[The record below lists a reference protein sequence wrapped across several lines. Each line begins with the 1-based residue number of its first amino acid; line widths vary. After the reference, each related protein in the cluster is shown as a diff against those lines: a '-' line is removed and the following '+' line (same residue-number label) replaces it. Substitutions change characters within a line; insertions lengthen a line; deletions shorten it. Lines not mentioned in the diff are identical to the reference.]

1 MQGIP
6 GLAGS
11 QERISAQN
19 AATRTKK
26 NACDFFRLLY
36 ISAMHAAAATPSN
49 FPWAHQLVCLA
60 PLAVT
65 VGLLYAFIG
74 ADDAVTAA
82 FKGISAA
89 HPDLTAVMRELSRWV
104 PFLFY
109 AAYGIVLLRAA
120 LTKNRPL
127 MRFALVFFLAQACF
141 AFLLVRVIKI
151 SVGLPRPYA
160 VLNGAEAAP
169 FSFMDTDQHSFPS
182 GHTAAVA
189 LSVSCTASVFRRYA
203 LSLLLGLLL
212 ALLGFS
218 RIYLLMHHLSDVAAG
233 MCIGAAGNIFIH
245 CLCNRERRVP
255 IRRRLSPQA
264 DAVPAD
270 ERRDGLPLP
279 EGKGT

>member
-1 MQGIP
+1 
-6 GLAGS
+6 
-11 QERISAQN
+11 
-19 AATRTKK
+19 
-26 NACDFFRLLY
+26 
-36 ISAMHAAAATPSN
+36 MHAAAATPAN
-49 FPWAHQLVCLA
+49 FLPAHQIICLA
-60 PLAVT
+60 PLAV
-65 VGLLYAFIG
+65 VIGLMYVLLG
-74 ADDAVTAA
+74 TDDAVTAA
-82 FKGISAA
+82 FMRIGAE

-109 AAYGIVLLRAA
+109 AAYGIVLLRAV

-127 MRFALVFFLAQACF
+127 LRFTLVFFLAQACF

-160 VLNGAEAAP
+160 VLNGAEASP

-182 GHTAAVA
+182 GHTASVA

-245 CLCNRERRVP
+245 CICNRRTPYAGPQPPLQAGR
-255 IRRRLSPQA
+255 IRPGVRDRLAP
-264 DAVPAD
+264 P
-270 ERRDGLPLP
+270 
-279 EGKGT
+279 